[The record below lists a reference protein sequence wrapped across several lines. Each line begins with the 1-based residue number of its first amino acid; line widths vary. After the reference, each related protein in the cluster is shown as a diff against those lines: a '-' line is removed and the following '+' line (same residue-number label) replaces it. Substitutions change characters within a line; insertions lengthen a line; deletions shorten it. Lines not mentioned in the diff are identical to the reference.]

1 MVSPRNSSQMCR
13 NNIRTLL
20 ASIKQS
26 GPISKRD
33 LQKLTGLSWGA
44 VSSLTGLLHEHGY
57 VVYTGKQVTNVGRKP
72 NELDINSDDFYIV
85 GVDLNLSG
93 IYGVV
98 TDMKGRI
105 VRECQRLFPR
115 NDYDCVMEMLLSL
128 LDEILLSTFSHKH
141 ILGIGLAVQGFVDAE
156 NGVSVYF
163 PYILNWK
170 DVPLRHILE
179 QRYGY
184 PTLLMH
190 DPHCIMVAER
200 AFGNSLMRLARN
212 AVLLRLDNE
221 IGMSLM
227 ANGQLYLGA
236 SGKSGEIGHIPVAT
250 DGLLCACGN
259 RGCLNEYVSGNGLVR
274 RFVEQVNH
282 GRKTRADIDSIGYK
296 TLGVAGLDGDE
307 LCTELFNQMG
317 EQLGLSL
324 SVIFNILEPELV
336 VLYGDLTA
344 YRSLFEDAM
353 KKQLAAH
360 VYTGIQVKVTFS
372 NLGSNAAAQGVA
384 LLVSDRTMEELDLDD
399 AEAAEGTAL
408 TAE

>member
-1 MVSPRNSSQMCR
+1 M
-13 NNIRTLL
+13 
-20 ASIKQS
+20 
-26 GPISKRD
+26 
-33 LQKLTGLSWGA
+33 
-44 VSSLTGLLHEHGY
+44 
-57 VVYTGKQVTNVGRKP
+57 
-72 NELDINSDDFYIV
+72 
-85 GVDLNLSG
+85 
-93 IYGVV
+93 
-98 TDMKGRI
+98 
-105 VRECQRLFPR
+105 
-115 NDYDCVMEMLLSL
+115 
-128 LDEILLSTFSHKH
+128 
-141 ILGIGLAVQGFVDAE
+141 
-156 NGVSVYF
+156 
-163 PYILNWK
+163 
-170 DVPLRHILE
+170 
-179 QRYGY
+179 
-184 PTLLMH
+184 
-190 DPHCIMVAER
+190 
-200 AFGNSLMRLARN
+200 
-212 AVLLRLDNE
+212 
-221 IGMSLM
+221 
-227 ANGQLYLGA
+227 
-236 SGKSGEIGHIPVAT
+236 
-250 DGLLCACGN
+250 
-259 RGCLNEYVSGNGLVR
+259 R